1 MTEREIKWE
10 VFRDND
16 LKSNNGQIVNQYKE
30 VLEIMENPKGTE
42 GIRSGYLYNILDYAT
57 KHSEF
62 YKKYKGFT
70 GIESFPV
77 INKQIIK
84 ENEPDFLSDEY
95 VNADD
100 NVKQSTSGSTGT
112 PFTVTW
118 NHRKHCRMIADMKY
132 YAHQAGVESHERIVC
147 VHAFRKMSNKSMEAQ
162 ERDNVYNVYYSYLDR
177 NSIGE
182 MLKKIESFDPTMII
196 AYGSM
201 WDEIANY
208 IYDGLAE
215 KCTFNLKA
223 IMSEAEHLK
232 ERTRNILKNYFN
244 CDVFSRY
251 GDMECG
257 ILAQEDGT
265 IYGHRLNIAS
275 YYFEI
280 LSLDKDEPVKDG
292 EVGRIVIT
300 DIYNNAMP
308 IIRYD
313 WGDLGIKKEDS
324 LGRVYL
330 EQLVG
335 RKNDVLYTTMGQVV
349 NQHHIVIF
357 SSLFQDVKKFQFIQ
371 ETEKKYVCKLV
382 TLNHSYEEQLLC
394 EFRNTFGADGQYEIQ
409 YVEDIPPMPSGK
421 MQVTVCKIK
430 K

>member
-132 YAHQAGVESHERIVC
+132 YAHQAGVESVSYTHLTLPT
-147 VHAFRKMSNKSMEAQ
+147 
-162 ERDNVYNVYYSYLDR
+162 RD
-177 NSIGE
+177 
-182 MLKKIESFDPTMII
+182 
-196 AYGSM
+196 
-201 WDEIANY
+201 
-208 IYDGLAE
+208 
-215 KCTFNLKA
+215 
-223 IMSEAEHLK
+223 
-232 ERTRNILKNYFN
+232 
-244 CDVFSRY
+244 
-251 GDMECG
+251 
-257 ILAQEDGT
+257 
-265 IYGHRLNIAS
+265 
-275 YYFEI
+275 
-280 LSLDKDEPVKDG
+280 
-292 EVGRIVIT
+292 
-300 DIYNNAMP
+300 
-308 IIRYD
+308 
-313 WGDLGIKKEDS
+313 
-324 LGRVYL
+324 
-330 EQLVG
+330 
-335 RKNDVLYTTMGQVV
+335 QV
-349 NQHHIVIF
+349 
-357 SSLFQDVKKFQFIQ
+357 
-371 ETEKKYVCKLV
+371 
-382 TLNHSYEEQLLC
+382 
-394 EFRNTFGADGQYEIQ
+394 
-409 YVEDIPPMPSGK
+409 
-421 MQVTVCKIK
+421 
-430 K
+430 